1 MMQVL
6 LQTAMIKPF
15 VCLFLL
21 VFSLSSFSQ
30 DAFNSVHTGKKIT
43 DTPLHDYLKEEL
55 KGDQLILLIA
65 YGCSHCKEAT
75 EKAIQRRKEG
85 LIDELIIL
93 GSEAGE
99 KGSKELFRQEL
110 SDKSVR
116 LIDYDWTSFPKKF
129 IIPEPGFPNP
139 PVVFFIR
146 NNVIK
151 KILNGVPD
159 TGAMKKLKHK
169 LN

>member
-1 MMQVL
+1 MKRFAL
-6 LQTAMIKPF
+6 LF
-15 VCLFLL
+15 FGLF
-21 VFSLSSFSQ
+21 FFTSFFQ
-30 DAFNSVHTGKKIT
+30 DSFNSVHLGKKIA
-43 DTPLHDYLKEEL
+43 DTPLHDYLKEEI
-55 KGDQLILLIA
+55 KGDQLVLLIA

-75 EKAIQRRKEG
+75 EKAIQLKNDKQIDG
-85 LIDELIIL
+85 LIVL

-99 KGSKELFRQEL
+99 KGTKEKFKEDL
-110 SDKSVR
+110 SDLSIK

-146 NNVIK
+146 NDVLK
-151 KILNGVPD
+151 KILTGVPD
-159 TGAMKKLKHK
+159 AGALKKLKNK